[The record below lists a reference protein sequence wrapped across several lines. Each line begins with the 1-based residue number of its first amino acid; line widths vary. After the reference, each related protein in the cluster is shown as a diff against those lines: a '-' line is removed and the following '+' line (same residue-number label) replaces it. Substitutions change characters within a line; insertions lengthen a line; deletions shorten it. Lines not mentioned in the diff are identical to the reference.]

1 MLFKRLYDEK
11 LLNLKQKTIYNKEF
25 IMSEIEI
32 PSASA
37 L

>member
-1 MLFKRLYDEK
+1 MLFKRLYREK
-11 LLNLKQKTIYNKEF
+11 LLNLKYKTIYNKEF
-25 IMSEIEI
+25 IMSVIEI